1 MADTGERPTEVT
13 SRYEPSQ
20 EDLRVL
26 AGYWQ
31 TQRRHNR
38 CFSFSDWQSR
48 RQRRD
53 SPSRG

>member
-26 AGYWQ
+26 PGIG
-31 TQRRHNR
+31 RR
-38 CFSFSDWQSR
+38 
-48 RQRRD
+48 
-53 SPSRG
+53 RGVKSMFLVF